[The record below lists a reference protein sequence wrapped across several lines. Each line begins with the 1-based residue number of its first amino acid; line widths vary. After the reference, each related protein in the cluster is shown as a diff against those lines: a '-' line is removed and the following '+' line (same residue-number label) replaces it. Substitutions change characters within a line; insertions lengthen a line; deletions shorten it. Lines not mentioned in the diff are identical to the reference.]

1 MNTNEDTKVK
11 HLNSQEESVNYR
23 AFVAKY
29 FSFWQWSLLSIF
41 VCLSL
46 AYVYCRYAT
55 PMYNVS
61 ARVLVNDQDK
71 GGALTAGAG
80 MMAGGFSDL
89 LGSKSSVDNEAEIM
103 KTKYLAE
110 RVVKDLQLNIIY
122 YKIGRVKKNE
132 IYAAPFIIKQIRLLE
147 KAAPTFIAVQIL
159 DKNRV
164 SLRAKNLDT
173 VVFFNRAISIPKVGI
188 IEIVKNT
195 EVSDI
200 YAKYGINIQSVGG
213 EINDL
218 LESLKVSIGNKSI
231 TIIDLNI
238 FTSIPKKGEDILNR
252 LISNYVETNLTD
264 KNEVADS
271 TIAFIRRRLLVISNE
286 LGQAET
292 NIQGF
297 KQKNSLADM
306 SEQGK
311 LLVTTSGQYVS
322 DLGKVETQISIVK
335 SLRDYLQDDTK
346 NKRVLPS
353 TLIPTDL
360 VFSGIIEKYNT
371 LLLERGRKL
380 IGLTPTNPIIVN
392 LDKQIENARADI
404 ESNLTST
411 LNGYLI
417 TRTKLNSQIE
427 GTEGQIRRVP
437 ATERNYLQLARQQ
450 QIKQELY
457 LFLMQ
462 KSEETAISK
471 TSNLANSRTIDPP
484 RADIKPYAPKKSVIF
499 LFALFAGT
507 LLPVIVMFIRDLLND
522 KVQTKE
528 DITKRT
534 VVPVIGEISQ
544 VTGESILAVS
554 SSSRSAIS
562 EQFRALRTNLS
573 FFLRDKNEKVILL
586 TSSMSGE
593 GKSFISINF
602 GNVLALSGKKV
613 LLMELDLRKPGL
625 SVKLNLQN
633 NLGFTN
639 YVISEDLTSKEI
651 VKASGI
657 HPNLFIVTSGPL
669 PPNPAETLMNAR
681 VGKLIAELRAEF
693 DYIIVDAPPVGIITD
708 AQLLSPFADMCLYLV
723 RQEYTTKVQMSIV
736 QDLYESAKMKKLGI
750 VVNGIKAQKG
760 YGYGAGYGTYGEYG
774 QEQKSGF
781 FQRLFKK

>member
-1 MNTNEDTKVK
+1 MNNEDNKAK
-11 HLNSQEESVNYR
+11 HLNSQDESVNYR

-29 FSFWQWSLLSIF
+29 LSFWYWSLLSVFI
-41 VCLSL
+41 CLSL
-46 AYVYCRYAT
+46 AFVYCRYAT
-55 PMYNVS
+55 PMFNVS
-61 ARVLVNDQDK
+61 ARVLVNDQSK
-71 GGALTAGAG
+71 GGALSAGAG

-103 KTKYLAE
+103 KTSFLAE
-110 RVVKDLQLNIIY
+110 RVVNDLQLNIKY
-122 YKIGRVKKNE
+122 YKVGRVKKTE
-132 IYAAPFIIKQIRLLE
+132 IYVAPFIIKPVRLLE
-147 KAAPTFIAVQIL
+147 KAASTYINIRIL
-159 DKNRV
+159 DQNRI
-164 SLRAKNLDT
+164 SLQTKELDT
-173 VVFFNRAISIPKVGI
+173 VVSFNKVMSIPKVGL
-188 IEIVKNT
+188 IEIVKNK

-200 YAKYGINIQSVGG
+200 YAKYGANIQSVGA
-213 EINDL
+213 EVNDL

-238 FTSIPKKGEDILNR
+238 FSSIPKKGKDILTR
-252 LISNYVETNLTD
+252 LIANYVEANLTD

-271 TIAFIRRRLLVISNE
+271 TIAFIQRRLLVISNE
-286 LGQAET
+286 LGKAET

-297 KQKNSLADM
+297 KQRNSLADM

-335 SLRDYLQDDTK
+335 SLRDYLGDDTK

-392 LDKQIENARADI
+392 LDKQIENAKADI
-404 ESNLTST
+404 ESNLSST

-417 TRTKLNSQIE
+417 TRAKLNSQIE
-427 GTEGQIRRVP
+427 GTEGQIKRVP

-499 LFALFAGT
+499 LFALFAGF
-507 LLPVIVMFIRDLLND
+507 LLPVILMLIKDLLNVA
-522 KVQTKE
+522 VQTKE

-534 VVPVIGEISQ
+534 VVPVVGEISQ
-544 VTGESILAVS
+544 VIGKSVLAVAD
-554 SSSRSAIS
+554 SSRSAIS

-573 FFLRDKNEKVILL
+573 FFLREKDEKVVIL

-593 GKSFISINF
+593 GKSFIAINF
-602 GNVLALSGKKV
+602 GNVLALSGKRV

-639 YVISEDLTSKEI
+639 FILSDDLTSKEI
-651 VKASGI
+651 VKPSGI

-669 PPNPAETLMNAR
+669 PPNPAETLMNLR
-681 VGKLIAELRAEF
+681 VGKLIAELKDQF

-723 RQEYTTKVQMSIV
+723 RQDYTTKVQMNIV
-736 QDLYESAKMKKLGI
+736 QELYESSKMKKLGI

-760 YGYGAGYGTYGEYG
+760 YGYGAGYGNYGEYG